1 MTHSPHHPVRIGPDE
16 YARRIRALLGRGGLS
31 HALPRRER
39 DRWIVLHAIARRFDP
54 GERLSEPDANG
65 RIADFLLGP
74 GHYLELDRVTLRRAL
89 VDDGFLDRDPAG
101 HSYRI
106 SDRHQRRVVFEEPPE
121 AEAVLGLTP

>member
-1 MTHSPHHPVRIGPDE
+1 MTPIKVSAEE

-39 DRWIVLHAIARRFDP
+39 DRWIVLHAIARRFP
-54 GERLSEPDANG
+54 PSELLSEPDANA

-74 GHYLELDRVTLRRAL
+74 GRHLEIDRVSLRRAL

-101 HSYRI
+101 HSYRP
-106 SDRHQRRVVFEEPPE
+106 SSRHERRVQFEEAPE
-121 AEAVLGLTP
+121 VEAILGLAG